1 MPKLRRRSRT
11 VRVAITPAALLLV
24 LAGCGGSDSTVTPA
38 SSATGSPGAQGGPGG
53 GPGGGAD
60 FAAIQACL
68 KAAGIAV
75 PTPNG
80 SARPSGGARPSGTD
94 VPRPSGS
101 ARPSGGRGGG
111 FGGGGMFESAE
122 AQAALKACGLTVPTG
137 RGNAPG
143 PSGTAAPTAT
153 T

>member
-1 MPKLRRRSRT
+1 MLKLRRRSRT
-11 VRVAITPAALLLV
+11 VRAAIAPAALLLV

-53 GPGGGAD
+53 GPGGAD